1 MRKKVV
7 PRCARPL
14 CEDGRI
20 FYAGKGGGAAM
31 MSRLMSM
38 NPVGIAL
45 LLAGVAVMLLGKV
58 IPERFRVPGKLAALA
73 LAVVGATLCFLH

>member
-1 MRKKVV
+1 
-7 PRCARPL
+7 
-14 CEDGRI
+14 
-20 FYAGKGGGAAM
+20 M